1 MLPVIRRTL
10 LAYSSTSYSPTPPT
24 IRPATPSKLDSF
36 LSDCRGLS
44 TRGLTYQ
51 FGSNDPRKGGFDC
64 SGVIEHLLLK
74 HGISDV
80 PRTAQTQ
87 WDWLD
92 RRGTLTSVS
101 RWTTPLRVHAR
112 LRPGDLLFW
121 RGTYSSNNPRKI
133 THVMVYLGPDSRT
146 GKPMMFGASSRRSGG
161 IHGNGVDIFEFKYP
175 NKHSKGTFAGYGR
188 VPGL

>member
-1 MLPVIRRTL
+1 MLPVIGRTP
-10 LAYSSTSYSPTPPT
+10 LAYSTLAPKPTP
-24 IRPATPSKLDSF
+24 IPAPPAASSRLNRF
-36 LSDCRGLS
+36 LLDCRRLS
-44 TRGLTYQ
+44 THGLTYQ

-74 HGISDV
+74 HGISEV

-87 WDWLD
+87 WDWLE
-92 RRGTLTSVS
+92 RRGTLNATS
-101 RWTTPLRVHAR
+101 RWSSPSRVHAR

-121 RGTYSSNNPRKI
+121 RGTYSSNDPRKI
-133 THVMVYLGPDSRT
+133 THVMVYLGPDSRS

-175 NKHSKGTFAGYGR
+175 NKYSKGTFAGYGR
-188 VPGL
+188 IPGM